1 MVESRW
7 CGPKDPRCR
16 IDPMVNTRPS
26 SHRSFPPP
34 RASLL
39 GSPMRGRTGGEMVE
53 ETLRTVDVQLICVH
67 LFTSYQHDED
77 QVQEKREQGLQGPA
91 SPFRTRTFGRG
102 NEAFGGV
109 WLEVQT

>member
-1 MVESRW
+1 MVWPQGSTL
-7 CGPKDPRCR
+7 PD
-16 IDPMVNTRPS
+16 
-26 SHRSFPPP
+26 RSNGEHTSVLTPFLPPP

-39 GSPMRGRTGGEMVE
+39 GSPMGGRTGGEMVE